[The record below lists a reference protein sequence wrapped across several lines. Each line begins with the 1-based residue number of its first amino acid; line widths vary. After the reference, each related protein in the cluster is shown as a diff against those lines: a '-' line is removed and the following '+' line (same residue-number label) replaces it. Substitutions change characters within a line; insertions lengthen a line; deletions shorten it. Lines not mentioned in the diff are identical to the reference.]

1 MCRLQTIDKY
11 YNNLQ
16 YNESN
21 REASINIYTYT
32 YIKNII
38 NEL

>member
-16 YNESN
+16 YNENN
-21 REASINIYTYT
+21 REVSINIYTYT
-32 YIKNII
+32 YIKNI

>member
-21 REASINIYTYT
+21 REASINIYTY
-32 YIKNII
+32 IKNII